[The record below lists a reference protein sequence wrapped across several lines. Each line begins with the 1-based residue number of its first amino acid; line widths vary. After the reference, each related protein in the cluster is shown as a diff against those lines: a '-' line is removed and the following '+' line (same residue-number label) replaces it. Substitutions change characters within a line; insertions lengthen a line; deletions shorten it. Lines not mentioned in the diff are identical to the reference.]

1 MTPTGQYPG
10 RSHVR
15 TSDEQD
21 LVASIKGGATSSSDG
36 EVTLQSNNNDLR
48 ILWYKLRKLHPS
60 EGIDP
65 AFVDEAFARQ
75 GFMDE
80 LPARGAGFINVSY
93 VTRVSD
99 VDN

>member
-1 MTPTGQYPG
+1 MKPTGKYPG

-21 LVASIKGGATSSSDG
+21 LVASVKGGATSSSDG
-36 EVTLQSNNNDLR
+36 EVALQPNNNDLR
-48 ILWYKLRKLHPS
+48 ILWYKLPKLRPS

-75 GFMDE
+75 RFMDE
-80 LPARGAGFINVSY
+80 PPAWGTGFINVSY
-93 VTRVSD
+93 VARVSD